1 MDRFPETR
9 ITEQVFFSS
18 IQDLETYTNSFYGYS
33 QTNPSATIA
42 PYLSSSY
49 WDVGTDNTIYTDNHE
64 IYRLMTD
71 DISEKNAGSWSSHWT
86 RIRNVNFMI
95 ARAHQAR
102 GDQAEINHFI
112 GVARFFRAHLY
123 YTLVRRYSDVP
134 WYSRDL
140 STTDTELLFKPQDP
154 RSLVVDSIIADLQ
167 FASDHIRAG
176 NSRTRVTKHTA
187 LAMQSRIALYE
198 GTFRKYHPEL
208 GLNDGNRFL
217 EIAANAAQQ
226 VIESNVFSLHPN
238 YQALFNSLSLAANRE
253 VIMYEAYDVALR
265 RHNAHSVFDWT
276 TGLSRDLMEDY
287 LAIVDGK
294 AVPFHTLPGYN
305 TRTLLEIFKDNRDSR
320 MFQTIMNPGYI
331 VPGRSEPYILNI
343 SHGGYPQ
350 IKFYPTTQ
358 DQLAWG
364 MSYTDLPI
372 IRYAEILLNY
382 AEARAELGRF
392 TDEDMN
398 MTISLL
404 RDRAGVPRSTLAEWM
419 TNIDPVQSNRYP
431 NVTSTQRG
439 AILEIRRERRVELAA
454 EGFRFGDLMRWRAG
468 KLLERAPE
476 GSYIRQLGLQDL
488 TGDGNPNIAIVRTQA
503 DFNAIPSEDRA
514 GVTAIIL
521 EAAGTTI
528 ELTGEDSGYIVLK
541 SQVNRWTFV
550 EPKYYYWPIDERD
563 MLVSP
568 NLVQNRY
575 WK

>member
-18 IQDLETYTNSFYGYS
+18 TKDLETYSNSFYGW
-33 QTNPSATIA
+33 
-42 PYLSSSY
+42 LSGSW
-49 WDVGTDNTIYTDNHE
+49 WDIGTDNTMYIENHE
-64 IYRLMTD
+64 MYNLMSNNVTTQ
-71 DISEKNAGSWSSHWT
+71 NAGSWGSHWT

-95 ARAHQAR
+95 ARAHQAI
-102 GDQAEINHFI
+102 GDPAEINHFI
-112 GVARFFRAHLY
+112 GIARFFRAHLY

-140 STTDTELLFKPQDP
+140 SNTDTELLFKPQDP
-154 RSLVVDSIIADLQ
+154 RSLVVDSIMADLQ

-176 NSRTRVTKHTA
+176 SSRTRITRWTA
-187 LAMQSRIALYE
+187 LAMQSRVALYE
-198 GTFRKYHPEL
+198 GTFRKYHSEL
-208 GLNDGNRFL
+208 GLSDGNRFL

-226 VIESNVFSLHPN
+226 VIASNTFSLHAN
-238 YQALFNSLSLAANRE
+238 YQALFNSLDLSGNRE
-253 VIMYEAYDVALR
+253 IIMYDAYDVALR
-265 RHNAHSVFDWT
+265 RNNAHSAFDWT

-294 AVPFHTLPGYN
+294 AVPFHAVPGYN
-305 TRTLLEIFKDNRDSR
+305 TMTLVEIFRDKNNRDLR
-320 MFQTIMNPGYI
+320 MSQTFMNPGYI
-331 VPGRSEPYILNI
+331 QPGRTEPYILNI
-343 SHGGYPQ
+343 NLGGYPQ
-350 IKFYPTTQ
+350 IKFRPTTS

-364 MSYTDLPI
+364 MSYVDIPI
-372 IRYAEILLNY
+372 FRYAEVLLNY

-404 RDRAGVPRSTLAEWM
+404 RDRAGVPRSTLAEW
-419 TNIDPVQSNRYP
+419 TANIDPVQANRYQ
-431 NVTSTQRG
+431 NVTSAQRG

-454 EGFRFGDLMRWRAG
+454 EGFRLGDLMRWRAG

-476 GSYIRQLGLQDL
+476 GVFIRQLGLYDL
-488 TGDGNPNIAIVRTQA
+488 TGDGQPNIAIVRTQA
-503 DFNAIPSEDRA
+503 DFNAIPPEDRP

-521 EAAGTTI
+521 EAANTTI
-528 ELTGEDSGYIVLK
+528 ELTGGDSGYIVQK

-550 EPKYYYWPIDERD
+550 EPKYYYWPLDQRD

-568 NLVQNRY
+568 NLVQNQFWR
-575 WK
+575 